1 MKSYT
6 SQCKLQG
13 GKTFL
18 TRSLQRRF
26 WVNCAG
32 SAGTSKDDYVN
43 LRNVSRL
50 HQTADTSLES
60 LYGDTAVW
68 IQANNGR
75 MGRRQA
81 ASLWR
86 LSQAM

>member
-1 MKSYT
+1 MLSGDT
-6 SQCKLQG
+6 IC
-13 GKTFL
+13 
-18 TRSLQRRF
+18 
-26 WVNCAG
+26 VEC
-32 SAGTSKDDYVN
+32 AGTSNAGLNKEYVN
-43 LRNVSRL
+43 LREVS
-50 HQTADTSLES
+50 HQHRTADTSLHS

-81 ASLWR
+81 ANLWR